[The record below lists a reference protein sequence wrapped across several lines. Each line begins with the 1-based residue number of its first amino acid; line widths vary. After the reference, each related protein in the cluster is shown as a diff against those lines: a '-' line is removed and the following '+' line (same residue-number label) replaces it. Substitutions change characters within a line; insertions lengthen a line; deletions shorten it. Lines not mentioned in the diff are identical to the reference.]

1 MNKKEENLRLVS
13 ETGIIAIIR
22 AESSAQLFKVAL
34 ALREGGIKVIEVAMT
49 TPDALKVIE
58 EISGKLKKEIL
69 IGVGTVLDSE
79 TARLAILSGAEFI
92 VCPTLNKEVIT
103 LAHRYSK
110 LVIPGA
116 FTPTEIL
123 TAWEA
128 GADLVKVF
136 PAGIS
141 GPSCIKALKGP
152 LPQIS
157 LVPVGGVN
165 IDNAADFIKAGAFA
179 LGVGSGLVKKEFLK
193 EGNFKGLTE
202 LSKKFR
208 EIIKRARDR
217 HGYEKISSFSCR

>member
-1 MNKKEENLRLVS
+1 MMNKKEENLRLVS

-22 AESSAQLFKVAL
+22 AESSAQLLKVAL
-34 ALREGGIKVIEVAMT
+34 ALKEGGIKVIEVAMT

-79 TARLAILSGAEFI
+79 TARSAILSGAEFI

-123 TAWEA
+123 TAWEM

-136 PAGIS
+136 PAGTG
-141 GPSCIKALKGP
+141 GPSYIKALKGP

-165 IDNAADFIKAGAFA
+165 LNNVADFIKAGAFA
-179 LGVGSGLVKKEFLK
+179 LGVGSSLVKKEFLK
-193 EGNFKGLTE
+193 EENFKGITD

-208 EIIKRARDR
+208 EVIKK
-217 HGYEKISSFSCR
+217 GNVKNFMKE